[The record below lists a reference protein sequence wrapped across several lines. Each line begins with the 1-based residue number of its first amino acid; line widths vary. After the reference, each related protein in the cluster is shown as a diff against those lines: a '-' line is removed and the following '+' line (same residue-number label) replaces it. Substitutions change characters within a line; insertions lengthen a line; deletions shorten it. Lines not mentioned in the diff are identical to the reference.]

1 MAMTL
6 ITDSSDSDSTDLAS
20 IVFSSGIDS
29 TYKLYIFKFI
39 DINPATD
46 TALLSFQVNGTSDT
60 GYDRSMTTTFFNAFH
75 SESGTSDEA
84 ISSQA
89 SNDQVTGDDVIQNLT
104 RNIGND
110 ANSSVAGTMWL
121 FNPSST
127 TYSKHFYSRINS
139 HYHAE
144 VSHDCFCGGVIHET
158 AAIDDIKFQM
168 DDGNFDGTIKMY
180 GVG

>member
-6 ITDSSDSDSTDLAS
+6 LTTNT
-20 IVFSSGIDS
+20 SSGAASSSFTSGIGS

-46 TALLSFQVNGTSDT
+46 TALLSFQCNSTNDT
-60 GYDRSMTTTFFNAFH
+60 GYDRTMTTTFFNALH

-84 ISSQA
+84 ISYQT
-89 SNDQVTGDDVIQNLT
+89 SNDQAQAGAIQNLT
-104 RNIGND
+104 SNIGND

-121 FNPSST
+121 FNPSNT
-127 TYSKHFYSRINS
+127 TYVTHFYSRINS

-144 VSHDCFCGGVIHET
+144 VTHDCFCAGYINET
-158 AAIDDIKFQM
+158 AAIDDMKFQM

>member
-6 ITDSSDSDSTDLAS
+6 ITNSAETDSTDLSS
-20 IVFSSGIDS
+20 IVFNSGIDS
-29 TYKLYIFKFI
+29 TNKLYIFQFI

-46 TALLSFQVNGTSDT
+46 TALLSFQANATDSTS
-60 GYDRSMTTTFFNAFH
+60 YDETMTTTFFNALH

-84 ISSQA
+84 VSYQA
-89 SNDQVTGDDVIQNLT
+89 SNDQAQGTAIQNLT

-121 FNPSST
+121 FNPSNT
-127 TYSKHFYSRINS
+127 TYVKHFYSRINS

-144 VSHDCFCGGVIHET
+144 VTHDCFCAGYINT
-158 AAIDDIKFQM
+158 ATAIDDIKFQM